1 MKQILII
8 LIVILNYSLI
18 AQTPSWQWINVGGSN
33 TNPTGNGMF
42 TRTKQIGTDANGNI
56 YGISSVSSAGIAID
70 TLQAVNGFG
79 YDDFV
84 VFSYTCEG
92 KFRWMQQFGSYTY
105 DGPGGII
112 VSPNGDVYVSGGVM
126 VNYWGDAHFADS
138 IIPATNNM
146 YKGYFMA
153 KLDSSGHLTHLNLP
167 GPPGPTIGAAPMRL
181 EADKDGNPV
190 VLTWFS
196 DSATWNGHHINGRGH
211 YLVKFDKNCNLT
223 DIVEL
228 DFKLNNGVSNYEW
241 MEFTIDK
248 DNSVYLYSSV
258 PDTVFIGND
267 TLGINPNIQ
276 YHGIEFIAK
285 INYINGQIVWHTDV
299 IGHGVTDS
307 AKFISGKP
315 GLSGSKVFLEGIT
328 LSYNGSN
335 FFGVPINNPIANDP
349 WIRTK
354 IFTSFDK
361 NTGSFI
367 NATNLKSNENIVHAP
382 IAIQNNSLVA
392 GGPSQSGLIIMNIN
406 DTIKPNYNGPHN
418 MGYPFVVSMDTSLTH
433 FNWGIAT
440 KTVLPN
446 TGLTPSYLHVDHN
459 NNILLGGGLTGPIVN
474 SYGDTTNLVASAENF
489 CIAKIALT
497 NDSCGCAV
505 SVPSIAVVSSSGNT
519 LIVKGSATNQ
529 ADSLY
534 IFWGDGDSTLY
545 NTPNTDISHTYSN
558 TGPWNVCLIA
568 YGFCGIEDTC
578 MNNLYSGIYPTENT
592 IELMMNVYPNPFND
606 RLNIELTKSINNGE
620 IYIFDMLGKQVYYNQ
635 FSGKQININ
644 TSELRKGFYFIK
656 LSSSEG
662 SVIVKKLVKN

>member
-1 MKQILII
+1 
-8 LIVILNYSLI
+8 
-18 AQTPSWQWINVGGSN
+18 
-33 TNPTGNGMF
+33 
-42 TRTKQIGTDANGNI
+42 
-56 YGISSVSSAGIAID
+56 
-70 TLQAVNGFG
+70 
-79 YDDFV
+79 
-84 VFSYTCEG
+84 
-92 KFRWMQQFGSYTY
+92 
-105 DGPGGII
+105 
-112 VSPNGDVYVSGGVM
+112 
-126 VNYWGDAHFADS
+126 
-138 IIPATNNM
+138 
-146 YKGYFMA
+146 
-153 KLDSSGHLTHLNLP
+153 
-167 GPPGPTIGAAPMRL
+167 
-181 EADKDGNPV
+181 
-190 VLTWFS
+190 
-196 DSATWNGHHINGRGH
+196 
-211 YLVKFDKNCNLT
+211 
-223 DIVEL
+223 
-228 DFKLNNGVSNYEW
+228 
-241 MEFTIDK
+241 
-248 DNSVYLYSSV
+248 
-258 PDTVFIGND
+258 
-267 TLGINPNIQ
+267 
-276 YHGIEFIAK
+276 
-285 INYINGQIVWHTDV
+285 
-299 IGHGVTDS
+299 
-307 AKFISGKP
+307 
-315 GLSGSKVFLEGIT
+315 
-328 LSYNGSN
+328 
-335 FFGVPINNPIANDP
+335 VPIYNPIANNP
-349 WIRTK
+349 WIRVK
-354 IFTSFDK
+354 VFASFDK

-367 NATNLKSNENIVHAP
+367 NATNIKSNENIDNAP

-606 RLNIELTKSINNGE
+606 RLNIELTKNINNGE
-620 IYIFDMLGKQVYYNQ
+620 IYIFDMLGKQVYSSQ

-644 TSELRKGFYFIK
+644 TSELMKGFYFIK
-656 LSSSEG
+656 LTSSEG

>member
-1 MKQILII
+1 
-8 LIVILNYSLI
+8 
-18 AQTPSWQWINVGGSN
+18 
-33 TNPTGNGMF
+33 
-42 TRTKQIGTDANGNI
+42 
-56 YGISSVSSAGIAID
+56 
-70 TLQAVNGFG
+70 
-79 YDDFV
+79 
-84 VFSYTCEG
+84 
-92 KFRWMQQFGSYTY
+92 
-105 DGPGGII
+105 
-112 VSPNGDVYVSGGVM
+112 
-126 VNYWGDAHFADS
+126 
-138 IIPATNNM
+138 
-146 YKGYFMA
+146 
-153 KLDSSGHLTHLNLP
+153 
-167 GPPGPTIGAAPMRL
+167 
-181 EADKDGNPV
+181 
-190 VLTWFS
+190 
-196 DSATWNGHHINGRGH
+196 
-211 YLVKFDKNCNLT
+211 VKFDKNCNLT

-228 DFKLNNGVSNYEW
+228 GYKHAFNGSFYEGTYFNIDDDNNIYVKSP
-241 MEFTIDK
+241 
-248 DNSVYLYSSV
+248 VY
-258 PDTVFIGND
+258 DTVFIGIND
-267 TLGINPNIQ
+267 TVSALPNHLSTLLLKFDSYGVIIWFAEVEGDAASNSAFQ
-276 YHGIEFIAK
+276 NIEGKPVIAM
-285 INYINGQIVWHTDV
+285 NRVYIA
-299 IGHGVTDS
+299 GVTKSDT
-307 AKFISGKP
+307 
-315 GLSGSKVFLEGIT
+315 GSSFL
-328 LSYNGSN
+328 
-335 FFGVPINNPIANDP
+335 GVPIYNPIANNP
-349 WIRTK
+349 WIRVK
-354 IFTSFDK
+354 VFASFDK

-367 NATNLKSNENIVHAP
+367 NATNIKSNENIDNAP

-529 ADSLY
+529 PDSLY

-606 RLNIELTKSINNGE
+606 RLNIELTKNINNGE
-620 IYIFDMLGKQVYYNQ
+620 IYIFDMLGKQVYSSQ

-644 TSELRKGFYFIK
+644 TSELMKGFYFIK
-656 LSSSEG
+656 LTSSEG